1 MNRSLN
7 RRILLVD
14 DTPTI
19 HEDFRK
25 ILMSAATSDLEEDEA
40 LLFGQSRSTP
50 FVCFELHSAYQ
61 GAEAVEKVKESLP
74 TNSPYAMAF
83 VDMRMPPGLDGVETI
98 ERLWQHDPLLQIV
111 ICTAYSDHSW
121 GEVLAHLDVQDRLL
135 ILKKPFDAI
144 EVYQFASALTAK
156 WALTQQAAMKMA
168 DLEAAIRAQT
178 KELRQTNEALTTE
191 IADRK
196 QLEGQLLQSEKLA
209 SIGQLAAG
217 VAHEINNPI
226 AFVQSNLGTLGAYLE
241 TLLNLISAYRDAE
254 GLIDSADVVDKLG
267 RLRKNSQLDCL
278 VEDVPSLMRETSE
291 GIFRVRQIVQNLRD
305 FSRIDA
311 SPGWEMADLHKGIDA
326 TLNIVAHEIKY
337 AADVVKEYGQ
347 VPEIECL
354 PSQLNQVI
362 LNLMMNAAYAAG
374 STRGKIVVSTGSEGA
389 DKVWISVADT
399 GCGIAKENLSRIFDP
414 FFTTKPVG
422 KGTGLGLS
430 LSYGIIK
437 KHRGSI
443 DVQSEV
449 GVGTTFRITLP
460 TRQSS

>member
-1 MNRSLN
+1 MNTILN

-25 ILMSAATSDLEEDEA
+25 ILMNVAASDLDEDEA
-40 LLFGQSRSTP
+40 LLFGQSTP
-50 FVCFELHSAYQ
+50 TASVCFELDSAYQ
-61 GAEAVEKVKESLP
+61 GAEAIEKVKDSLP
-74 TNSPYAMAF
+74 ANSRYAMAF

-111 ICTAYSDHSW
+111 ICTAYADHSW
-121 GEVLAHLDVQDRLL
+121 GEVLARLDVQDRLL

-156 WALTQQAAMKMA
+156 WDMTQQAAMKMA
-168 DLEAAIRAQT
+168 DLEGEIRVQT
-178 KELRQTNEALTTE
+178 KELRQTNEALTAEITE
-191 IADRK
+191 RK

-241 TLLNLISAYRDAE
+241 TLLNLIAAYQDAE
-254 GLIDSADVVDKLG
+254 SLIDSATVVEKLG
-267 RLRKNSQLDCL
+267 SLRKSSQLDCL
-278 VEDVPSLMRETSE
+278 RDDVPSLMRETSE
-291 GIFRVRQIVQNLRD
+291 GIVRVREIVQNLRD

-311 SPGWEMADLHKGIDA
+311 TPGWEMADLHKGIDA

-347 VPEIECL
+347 LPDIECL
-354 PSQLNQVI
+354 PSQLNQVV
-362 LNLMMNAAYAAG
+362 LNLMMNAAYAIG
-374 STRGKIVVSTGSEGA
+374 STRGKIVVRTGSEG
-389 DKVWISVADT
+389 DKVWIDVADT

-430 LSYGIIK
+430 LSYGIIQ

-449 GVGTTFRITLP
+449 GAGTTFRITLP
-460 TRQSS
+460 VRQLR